1 MTVICSVPQKGI
13 LESAA
18 KAARSDASIW
28 ILAHALRGAG
38 AADKEGSPVIIT
50 GPVADKLRALGDR
63 QGISPDR
70 ALEQLLIAEG

>member
-1 MTVICSVPQKGI
+1 MTVICSTVQKGI
-13 LESAA
+13 LEGAA
-18 KAARSDASIW
+18 VAANTDASTW
-28 ILAHALRGAG
+28 ILAHALKGAG
-38 AADKEGSPVIIT
+38 GARDGAPLIIT